1 MKADFRAGSAWGPI
15 PGPPPGWTWEAL
27 MDRALELARS
37 NADCEVPVGALVV
50 DAHGRVLG
58 EGVNAPIREHDP
70 SAHAEIR
77 ALRDAGCALGNY
89 RLGGCIM
96 VVTLEPCLMCTGA
109 ILHARLAGLVYG
121 AEDARAGSIVSRLH
135 GLDLPLAGHT
145 VWHMGAVRGVECAAL
160 LRDFFSSRR

>member
-1 MKADFRAGSAWGPI
+1 
-15 PGPPPGWTWEAL
+15 
-27 MDRALELARS
+27 MDRALELAR
-37 NADCEVPVGALVV
+37 NNGGCEVPVGALVV
-50 DAHGRVLG
+50 DAKGRVLG
-58 EGVNAPIREHDP
+58 EGANAPIREHDP

-77 ALRDAGCALGNY
+77 ALRAAGRALGNY

-121 AEDARAGSIVSRLH
+121 AEDARAGSVVSRLH
-135 GLDLPLAGHT
+135 GLDLPLADRPI
-145 VWHMGAVRGVECAAL
+145 WHMGAVRGAECAAL